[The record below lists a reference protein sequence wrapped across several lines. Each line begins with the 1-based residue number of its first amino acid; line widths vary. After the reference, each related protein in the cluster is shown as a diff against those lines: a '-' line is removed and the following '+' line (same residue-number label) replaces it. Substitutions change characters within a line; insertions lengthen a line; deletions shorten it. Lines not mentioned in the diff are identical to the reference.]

1 MTELGKAAIEL
12 AVTLMEGGKPP
23 QLQRRF
29 QPDLVVREST
39 GPLRRPG

>member
-12 AVTLMEGGKPP
+12 AVTLMEQGEPP
-23 QLQRRF
+23 QLRRSF